1 MKTSYQL
8 ILAALAV
15 CITASCSSGHDETP
29 EPIKI
34 PISLSYFTQLRNNA
48 YRHPS
53 HRQRL
58 RNQRPHRPLC
68 SELQRKHTGNLA
80 FRRKPR

>member
-34 PISLSYFTQLRNNA
+34 PISLSCGITPIA
-48 YRHPS
+48 
-53 HRQRL
+53 
-58 RNQRPHRPLC
+58 
-68 SELQRKHTGNLA
+68 T
-80 FRRKPR
+80 